1 MVRPRPACSLIRLLI
16 PTCIY
21 TESCVEDSRNF
32 DFLHSLVVTWPIK
45 VATTGL
51 GLVGSRSQPQH
62 PSLQRLVNFTLP
74 QLRAIMDKPKN
85 IRNMSVIAHVD
96 HGANSLL
103 TALPQS

>member
-1 MVRPRPACSLIRLLI
+1 MVWLEVDRNHSIHPCNALCEIG
-16 PTCIY
+16 
-21 TESCVEDSRNF
+21 SCYDLTLCLFSM
-32 DFLHSLVVTWPIK
+32 
-45 VATTGL
+45 
-51 GLVGSRSQPQH
+51 Q
-62 PSLQRLVNFTLP
+62 VNFTLP